1 MDWFPVVASPVLLS
15 VLVIDV
21 GHDSRVILLVLFL
34 LALFE
39 DIFEAAL
46 YRKLIVSLACPLH
59 FLTEQRLVFLNFESS
74 NPRRRL
80 DSTRL
85 CPTVRCTAFAS
96 SFPQRLSSTST
107 LPMLLLLLY
116 SSWSGRYDMYLI

>member
-59 FLTEQRLVFLNFESS
+59 FLTEQRLVFFNFESS

-80 DSTRL
+80 DTIVSD
-85 CPTVRCTAFAS
+85 CPLHGFRI
-96 SFPQRLSSTST
+96 QLSSATVVYEYVLFLCYYFSYILAGLVGMT
-107 LPMLLLLLY
+107 C
-116 SSWSGRYDMYLI
+116 I